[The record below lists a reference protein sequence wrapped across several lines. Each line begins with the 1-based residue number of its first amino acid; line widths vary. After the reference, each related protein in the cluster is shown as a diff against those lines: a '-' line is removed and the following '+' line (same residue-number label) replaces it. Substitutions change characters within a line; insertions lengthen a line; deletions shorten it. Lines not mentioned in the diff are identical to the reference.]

1 MFARKMIRLTNPTF
15 YKVTQKHCSAASN
28 NGGLVSSLKSRIEVP
43 TWGAVMLA
51 ATTIGYFGKGLH
63 DDNLQTRQEL
73 QAGLQANREEL
84 QAGLQANRQELQEG
98 LRENREEIRKLSD
111 KMVQSNRKIV

>member
-28 NGGLVSSLKSRIEVP
+28 NGGLISSLKSRIEVP

-51 ATTIGYFGKGLH
+51 ATTVGYFGKGLH

-73 QAGLQANREEL
+73 QAGLQANR
-84 QAGLQANRQELQEG
+84 
-98 LRENREEIRKLSD
+98 
-111 KMVQSNRKIV
+111 